1 MRSPVT
7 GIAALFVLFVV
18 LIVGYSS
25 VFTVAQTEQVL
36 VVRLGEPIRVVTDPG
51 LNFKAPFIDT
61 VISIDKR
68 ILDLENPSQ
77 EIIAFDS
84 RRLVVD
90 AFARYRIKN
99 ALRFYQSVGSIQA
112 ANIQLTTLLNASLR
126 RVLGEVTFITV
137 VRDQREAL
145 MARIREQLDHE
156 ADGYG
161 IQVVD
166 VRIRRADLPEQNS
179 QAVYQRMQ
187 TERQREA
194 AEFRA
199 QGGQKAQEIRS
210 SADREATVIVAEANS
225 TAEQVRG
232 EGDAERNRM
241 FAEAYGKDPDFFAF
255 YRSMTAYEKRAGD
268 AGQCLARGRYRFG
281 GGRLD
286 PDLGGSAPHLMRR
299 RLMRWCCGTCGTHSR
314 WVSRGA
320 ASHRIKR
327 CRINAIVR
335 G

>member
-1 MRSPVT
+1 MRSPVA
-7 GIAALFVLFVV
+7 GIASLFVLLFVI
-18 LIVGYSS
+18 IVGYGS
-25 VFTVAQTEQVL
+25 VFIVDMTEQAL
-36 VVRLGEPIRVVTDPG
+36 VVRLGEPIRVITEPG

-61 VISIDKR
+61 VINIDKR

-77 EIIAFDS
+77 EVIASDQK
-84 RRLVVD
+84 RLVVD

-126 RVLGEVTFITV
+126 RVLGEVTFIQV
-137 VRDQREAL
+137 VRDERELL
-145 MARIREQLDHE
+145 MARIRDQLDHE

-210 SADREATVIVAEANS
+210 NADREATVIVAEANS

-232 EGDAERNRM
+232 AGDGERNRL

-255 YRSMTAYEKRAGD
+255 YRSMTAYENGLKSND
-268 AGQCLARGRYRFG
+268 TRFLL
-281 GGRLD
+281 R
-286 PDLGGSAPHLMRR
+286 PDSDFFKFFGNASGKPPATAAAAPAPP
-299 RLMRWCCGTCGTHSR
+299 
-314 WVSRGA
+314 A
-320 ASHRIKR
+320 ASAAPKP
-327 CRINAIVR
+327 
-335 G
+335 